1 MLEQLPEAVAAL
13 LGIVI
18 VLQIVSW
25 VRTRGPA
32 HDLVSRLDQLEKS
45 GNRSESSLREE
56 FAKNRDEATSSGRH
70 LREELASS
78 VKNLGDSL
86 LKNAGETSAAQK
98 NQLDSFAKQLHTL
111 TDSNEKR
118 LNELR
123 GVVDERLQKLQD
135 DNAKKLDQMRET
147 VDEKL
152 QGTLEKRLGEA
163 FKHVSERLEA
173 VQKGLG
179 EMQNLAHG
187 VGDLKKVLTNVKTRG
202 IWGEVQLADLLE
214 QVFTPDQYERN
225 VPVRRG
231 SAERVDFVLKL
242 PGRDEDGQQTVLLP
256 IDAKFP
262 IEDYHRL
269 VDATEQGDA
278 AAAEEARLALEAR
291 VLSEARSIRDKYVN
305 PPQTT
310 DFGILFL
317 PSEALYAEVLRTPGI
332 IEKLQRETRVVV
344 AGPTSLAAILNSLQM
359 GFRTLAIQKRSSEV
373 WKTLGAVKNQ
383 FSIFSGLLEKVSDK
397 LQQASNT
404 IDEASRK
411 SRYIETR
418 LKKVEQLPEGEA
430 QSLLPD
436 LASSDED
443 DEGN

>member
-1 MLEQLPEAVAAL
+1 
-13 LGIVI
+13 
-18 VLQIVSW
+18 
-25 VRTRGPA
+25 
-32 HDLVSRLDQLEKS
+32 
-45 GNRSESSLREE
+45 
-56 FAKNRDEATSSGRH
+56 
-70 LREELASS
+70 
-78 VKNLGDSL
+78 
-86 LKNAGETSAAQK
+86 
-98 NQLDSFAKQLHTL
+98 
-111 TDSNEKR
+111 
-118 LNELR
+118 
-123 GVVDERLQKLQD
+123 
-135 DNAKKLDQMRET
+135 MRET

-173 VQKGLG
+173 VHKGLG

-242 PGRDEDGQQTVLLP
+242 PGRDEDGQHTVLLP

-278 AAAEEARLALEAR
+278 AAAEEARLGLEAR
-291 VLSEARSIRDKYVN
+291 VLGEARSIRDKYVN

-418 LKKVEQLPEGEA
+418 LKKVEQLPGGEA

>member
-1 MLEQLPEAVAAL
+1 MPCASGPPITAPATGGAISDRELRAFANGDQHLQCDRIRHAGNRWCPLYNLPQGEERCSSTANAVAPL

-18 VLQIVSW
+18 VLQIVSL
-25 VRTRGPA
+25 VRARGPA

-45 GNRSESSLREE
+45 DNRSESTLREE
-56 FAKNRDEATSSGRH
+56 FAKNRDEAASSG
-70 LREELASS
+70 A
-78 VKNLGDSL
+78 
-86 LKNAGETSAAQK
+86 TP
-98 NQLDSFAKQLHTL
+98 
-111 TDSNEKR
+111 R
-118 LNELR
+118 L
-123 GVVDERLQKLQD
+123 
-135 DNAKKLDQMRET
+135 
-147 VDEKL
+147 
-152 QGTLEKRLGEA
+152 
-163 FKHVSERLEA
+163 
-173 VQKGLG
+173 
-179 EMQNLAHG
+179 
-187 VGDLKKVLTNVKTRG
+187 
-202 IWGEVQLADLLE
+202 
-214 QVFTPDQYERN
+214 P
-225 VPVRRG
+225 
-231 SAERVDFVLKL
+231 
-242 PGRDEDGQQTVLLP
+242 
-256 IDAKFP
+256 
-262 IEDYHRL
+262 
-269 VDATEQGDA
+269 
-278 AAAEEARLALEAR
+278 EEARLGLEAR
-291 VLSEARSIRDKYVN
+291 VLGEARSIRDKYVN

-383 FSIFSGLLEKVSDK
+383 FGIFSGLLDKVSDK

-418 LKKVEQLPEGEA
+418 LKKVEELPVGEA

-436 LASSDED
+436 LTSSDED

>member
-1 MLEQLPEAVAAL
+1 
-13 LGIVI
+13 
-18 VLQIVSW
+18 
-25 VRTRGPA
+25 
-32 HDLVSRLDQLEKS
+32 
-45 GNRSESSLREE
+45 
-56 FAKNRDEATSSGRH
+56 
-70 LREELASS
+70 
-78 VKNLGDSL
+78 
-86 LKNAGETSAAQK
+86 
-98 NQLDSFAKQLHTL
+98 
-111 TDSNEKR
+111 
-118 LNELR
+118 
-123 GVVDERLQKLQD
+123 
-135 DNAKKLDQMRET
+135 
-147 VDEKL
+147 
-152 QGTLEKRLGEA
+152 
-163 FKHVSERLEA
+163 
-173 VQKGLG
+173 
-179 EMQNLAHG
+179 
-187 VGDLKKVLTNVKTRG
+187 
-202 IWGEVQLADLLE
+202 
-214 QVFTPDQYERN
+214 
-225 VPVRRG
+225 
-231 SAERVDFVLKL
+231 
-242 PGRDEDGQQTVLLP
+242 
-256 IDAKFP
+256 
-262 IEDYHRL
+262 
-269 VDATEQGDA
+269 
-278 AAAEEARLALEAR
+278 
-291 VLSEARSIRDKYVN
+291 VN